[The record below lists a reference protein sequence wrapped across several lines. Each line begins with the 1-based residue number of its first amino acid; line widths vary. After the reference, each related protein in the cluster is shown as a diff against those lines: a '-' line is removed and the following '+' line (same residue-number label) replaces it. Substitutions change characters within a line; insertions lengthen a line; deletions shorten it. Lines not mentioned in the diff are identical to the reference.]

1 MSNNHVGVKV
11 LRALLGSI
19 GAVAGVPGQAH

>member
-1 MSNNHVGVKV
+1 MSNNLVGVKV
-11 LRALLGSI
+11 LRALVGCD